1 MKRKLAVAGLCI
13 ALAVSNVT
21 NVSAQENR
29 PVMGDSG
36 TDMVLDLLLVRPI
49 GAVGLVIG
57 AAVFVVSLPL
67 TVPTRSTLEVGRE
80 IVGKPFEY
88 TFYRP
93 LGDFNNCGAERTP
106 CGGN

>member
-1 MKRKLAVAGLCI
+1 MNRKLAMAGLCI
-13 ALAVSNVT
+13 ALAVSNIST
-21 NVSAQENR
+21 VSAQENR

-36 TDMVLDLLLVRPI
+36 ADMVLDLLLVRPI
-49 GAVGLVIG
+49 GAVGMVIG
-57 AAVFVVSLPL
+57 AAAWVVSLPL

-93 LGDFNNCGAERTP
+93 LGDFHNCGALRTP
-106 CGGN
+106 CGGD